1 MRLHNQRKNYPNVTK
16 RCLQKRTRVLQ
27 LVCIGIL
34 LICNLFLLWHS
45 LEIRAHSIVTFFSIL
60 SLILFIKILENPSLL
75 KYVFYFF
82 TSIIT
87 LTLWPITLTI
97 YFAKCI
103 FIIKKYIQDKKFF
116 WVLASNLIAIFIFYV
131 ALNYQYLFFNIS
143 RETHYTTIYETF
155 FINYHFRSFFG
166 SIFAGAVFL
175 LVFFY
180 FALRNV
186 KEIIYKNNYSNIIIY
201 TILSTYFLTL
211 LYSTIRAPIM
221 APKYVIFILPLILIF
236 VSHQVEI
243 NKFKRLTEPR
253 ARALLDMK
261 PFVRYEKEYDAYLGF
276 LLRYEADGLVNTGYD
291 MYKMKSKKG
300 TLYIVR
306 GQDGDF
312 TIFTQHF
319 FDRYY
324 QRVIDKSSKIPT
336 EKFREKAIISF
347 IKNIMLQ
354 YLTQSVGGTNF
365 KGNQILL
372 PYKEGFGLGI
382 IQNGDIF
389 VKTFIDNEQAKT
401 NQLKTI
407 EDFFKYS
414 DNEFADY
421 EPLKR
426 KNK

>member
-1 MRLHNQRKNYPNVTK
+1 MKWIK
-16 RCLQKRTRVLQ
+16 SF
-27 LVCIGIL
+27 
-34 LICNLFLLWHS
+34 NLFEGKDYLGFEKYTEPTQEEIQELFNSVKTYYYS
-45 LEIRAHSIVTFFSIL
+45 LRRVNF
-60 SLILFIKILENPSLL
+60 
-75 KYVFYFF
+75 KY
-82 TSIIT
+82 
-87 LTLWPITLTI
+87 
-97 YFAKCI
+97 
-103 FIIKKYIQDKKFF
+103 YIDER
-116 WVLASNLIAIFIFYV
+116 LD
-131 ALNYQYLFFNIS
+131 
-143 RETHYTTIYETF
+143 R
-155 FINYHFRSFFG
+155 
-166 SIFAGAVFL
+166 
-175 LVFFY
+175 
-180 FALRNV
+180 
-186 KEIIYKNNYSNIIIY
+186 
-201 TILSTYFLTL
+201 
-211 LYSTIRAPIM
+211 IM
-221 APKYVIFILPLILIF
+221 
-236 VSHQVEI
+236 EI

-276 LLRYEADGLVNTGYD
+276 LLRYEADGLANTGYD

-407 EDFFKYS
+407 EDFFRYS